1 MTFVNVVPKVSQLCN
16 PNMCGINSALSLCN
30 LWLSNESIHWRLRL
44 GSMDSESVTPLL
56 VRLWQCRCKGM
67 RSSAKETQ
75 LVLQVSACIWVL
87 QKVVTHQEIKTNCM
101 CAFQFRNRI
110 IIWLGIKV
118 PIRRLIVSDK
128 NSGSDST
135 LVSISAIIISGTM
148 APPSTHPTLL
158 NWRSTIRLARQ
169 IIIRKKYLSPFKW
182 IPSKTDLTELPT
194 NKVKRRKRREDERRR
209 LWGIN

>member
-1 MTFVNVVPKVSQLCN
+1 MSYRKCHS
-16 PNMCGINSALSLCN
+16 
-30 LWLSNESIHWRLRL
+30 
-44 GSMDSESVTPLL
+44 SVTRICVELILPQVCAICGFPTSLFTDVFGLVLWTRSVTRLL

-128 NSGSDST
+128 NSGFDST

>member
-1 MTFVNVVPKVSQLCN
+1 MSYRKCHS
-16 PNMCGINSALSLCN
+16 
-30 LWLSNESIHWRLRL
+30 
-44 GSMDSESVTPLL
+44 SVTRICVELILPQVCAICGFPTSLFTDVFGLVLWTRSVTRLL

-118 PIRRLIVSDK
+118 PIRRLIASNK
-128 NSGSDST
+128 NSGFRFNFSDNYFRDNGT
-135 LVSISAIIISGTM
+135 TIHPPNIVKLTIHNPLGKTNNNKKEVFISI
-148 APPSTHPTLL
+148 
-158 NWRSTIRLARQ
+158 
-169 IIIRKKYLSPFKW
+169 
-182 IPSKTDLTELPT
+182 
-194 NKVKRRKRREDERRR
+194 
-209 LWGIN
+209 